1 MTEYIFL
8 FDLDSTITAKEIL
21 PEISQIVGKEQEMR
35 DMTESTMK
43 GIIPFKKSFLNRINL
58 LKDIPVSEV
67 DQMISKIPLNENIA
81 EFIQENH
88 ERCYIVTGNL
98 DVWIKGLMKRLNMK
112 GHYYC
117 SKASV
122 CNDRIDR
129 VISVLDKRLTTQQF
143 VQPTVAIGD
152 GDNDAEMAKLAH
164 IGIGYG
170 GVREIAPA
178 LLQSIDYAF
187 VDDKHC
193 ASFLRTLL

>member
-43 GIIPFKKSFLNRINL
+43 GIIPFKKSFLNRVNL

-88 ERCYIVTGNL
+88 ERCYIMTGNL
-98 DVWIKGLMKRLNMK
+98 DVWIKGLMKRLNME

-129 VISVLDKRLTTQQF
+129 VISVLDKCLTTQQF

-170 GVREIAPA
+170 GVREIALA